1 VSGDLDTATAAYAA
15 RLERLEM
22 AWWKRWLDVQRPYR
36 WHLRSLGLGT
46 TLDVGC
52 GRGRNLVNLGS
63 RDGDVGVDHNVESVA
78 ATRSRGLKAFVPDEF
93 RASPQ
98 AQVGHFDALLLSHV
112 IEHMPPAEALRLL
125 SEYLP
130 YVRGGGRVVLMTPQ
144 PAGFRSDPTHVSFT
158 DLDALAGMATELGLK
173 VTKRYS
179 FPFPRFFGSFFK
191 HNEFVLVA
199 EVPRRETR

>member
-1 VSGDLDTATAAYAA
+1 VSGELDTANAAYAA

-22 AWWKRWLDVQRPYR
+22 AWWKRLLDVQRPYR
-36 WHLRSLGLGT
+36 WHLRSLGLGP

-78 ATRSRGLKAFVPDEF
+78 AARSRGLKAFVPDEF
-93 RASPQ
+93 RASAQ
-98 AQVGHFDALLLSHV
+98 AQAGHFDALLLSHV
-112 IEHMPPAEALRLL
+112 IEHMQPAEARGLMA
-125 SEYLP
+125 EYLP

-144 PAGFRSDPTHVSFT
+144 PAGYRSDPTHVSFT
-158 DLDALAGMATELGLK
+158 DLDALATIATDLGLK
-173 VTKRYS
+173 ITKRYS
-179 FPFPRFFGSFFK
+179 FPFPQFVGTFFK

-199 EVPRRETR
+199 EVPPLEPR